1 MAQLREELALHGLG
15 GDSCPADDLLQ
26 VMLDVESGDVRAAA
40 RSILDAQAAERRVE
54 RANPPASPALPAPTH
69 SWVTW
74 CARAVLWPFSF
85 LGAALLW
92 CFRLVQRISPQ
103 RPGTDTRGLTRYAQD
118 PKACALRWIHELELE
133 TNGSVLPD
141 AASFQRV
148 PLPPF
153 VTMSYSEAL
162 RQSKNDIRILM
173 IVLTSRVHNEHDFFC
188 KHVLTDPHL
197 VRMLHSPDLLVWGGD
212 ISDREA

>member
-1 MAQLREELALHGLG
+1 MADASPVAQLREELALHGLG
-15 GDSCPADDLLQ
+15 AESCPTDDLLQ

-54 RANPPASPALPAPTH
+54 RENPSASPALPTPTQ
-69 SWVTW
+69 SWVAW
-74 CARAVLWPFSF
+74 CARAVLWPVSF

-92 CFRLVQRISPQ
+92 CFRLVQRFSPQ

-118 PKACALRWIHELELE
+118 PKACALRWIHEMELE
-133 TNGSVLPD
+133 TNGSVLRD

-153 VTMSYSEAL
+153 VAMSLSLIHISEPT
-162 RQSKNDIRILM
+162 RPRFG
-173 IVLTSRVHNEHDFFC
+173 SRM
-188 KHVLTDPHL
+188 P
-197 VRMLHSPDLLVWGGD
+197 S
-212 ISDREA
+212 SA